1 MAIDKNNPVS
11 TLLFPVS
18 ASKLSRALCAYSFY
32 QHYGLRA
39 PEPYTWSS
47 LTFGSDMHRI
57 FERIIRMWLE
67 DNDASFPVNDLVHEE
82 MSPEI
87 GNRANEMIELSDLF
101 VQNYPF
107 SNSITGVE
115 LELGMDN
122 QGRPCDYGSSSCVFR
137 GKVDVMEVVDTPAG
151 AMAIITD
158 HKTTMHYGV
167 DLDSHFQLIGYGYL
181 ARQKWPEIKF
191 FRVRIYFARRG
202 FCRWI
207 DIGESHFERWKQ
219 EFTARVKRVLAF
231 TESDLSVATPN
242 DFCTLC
248 GYQKQ
253 CPAMKDDPLSI
264 DDDSSAIEGARRL
277 ITHKAYV
284 KSLESKVKS
293 WVELHGPIDTG
304 FNEGLPVLKM
314 DSSTSSTW
322 DLPGTME
329 LLLDMG
335 FDLEEFLKV
344 DSAAVR
350 RIMKKMPQ
358 EQRERLESIA
368 IPGDRISFK
377 VVHPPKMK

>member
-1 MAIDKNNPVS
+1 MAIDRANPIS
-11 TLLFPVS
+11 DLLFPAS
-18 ASKLSRALCAYSFY
+18 ASKLSRALCAHSFF

-57 FERIIRMWLE
+57 FERIIRMWQE
-67 DNDASFPVNDLVHEE
+67 DNDAPIPVNDLVQEE

-87 GNRANEMIELSDLF
+87 GNRANEMIELADLF

-107 SNSITGVE
+107 SDSITGVE

-122 QGRPCDYGSSSCVFR
+122 KGNPCDYGASDCVFR
-137 GKVDVMEVVDTPAG
+137 GKVDVMDVVETPAG
-151 AMAIITD
+151 PMAIITD

-167 DLDSHFQLIGYGYL
+167 DLDSHFQLIGYAYL

-191 FRVRIYFARRG
+191 FRIRIYFARGG

-207 DIGESHFERWKQ
+207 DIGESHFDRWRQ
-219 EFTARVKRVLAF
+219 EFTARMKRVLAF
-231 TESDLSVATPN
+231 TEEDLKVATPN

-253 CPAMKDDPLSI
+253 CPAMKDDPLAI
-264 DDDSSAIEGARRL
+264 KDDLSAIEGARRL
-277 ITHKAYV
+277 IVHKAYV
-284 KSLESKVKS
+284 KSLESKVRTH
-293 WVELHGPIDTG
+293 VEQHGPIDTG
-304 FNEGLPVLKM
+304 FDKGLPVLKM
-314 DSSTSSTW
+314 EVSSSSTW
-322 DLPGTME
+322 ELEETME
-329 LLLDMG
+329 LLVSMG
-335 FDLEEFLKV
+335 FDLGEFAKV
-344 DSAAVR
+344 DATAVR

-377 VVHPPKMK
+377 TVHPPKMK